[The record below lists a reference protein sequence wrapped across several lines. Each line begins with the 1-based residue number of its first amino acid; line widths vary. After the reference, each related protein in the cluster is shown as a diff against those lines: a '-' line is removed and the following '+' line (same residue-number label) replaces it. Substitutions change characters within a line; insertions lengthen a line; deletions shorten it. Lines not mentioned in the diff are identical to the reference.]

1 MMKFNNDQEIQLLTN
16 KPYEK
21 DAIISFKLVN
31 GDEIVAKVVEET
43 DTKYIVSKP
52 CTVVPSAKG
61 LGLIQSLFTSDLNK
75 SISIDK
81 SHVMLHS
88 ATIKDVEDY
97 YIQTTTGI
105 TPATAGGIIT

>member
-1 MMKFNNDQEIQLLTN
+1 MLTANGYN
-16 KPYEK
+16 K
-21 DAIISFKLVN
+21 DTIVSFKLVN
-31 GDEIVAKVVEET
+31 GDEVVAKVLE
-43 DTKYIVSKP
+43 DTNTHYVVSKP

-81 SHVMLHS
+81 NHVMLHS
-88 ATIKDVEDY
+88 VTVKDVEDY

>member
-1 MMKFNNDQEIQLLTN
+1 ML
-16 KPYEK
+16 EK
-21 DAIISFKLVN
+21 QGYAKDTIVSFKLVN
-31 GDEIVAKVVEET
+31 GDELVAKVIEENAGSFV
-43 DTKYIVSKP
+43 VSKP

-75 SISIDK
+75 SISLDK
-81 SHVMLHS
+81 NHVMLH
-88 ATIKDVEDY
+88 AVTVKDVEDY